1 MSALDKNSHP
11 FQSQAM
17 KQVLNGLGS
26 LEHCKAKEIGDLDA
40 RIVKLIDD
48 KQFKYHKT
56 ILTILHRK
64 LTNYNKEPNPE
75 NLEAIKK
82 ICLLINQIGNNAPK
96 IHHSAASTNQKKA
109 NIENS
114 IADAIQAL
122 RKDPNTHALL
132 QIKHFVQKVAAN
144 GSIANSKANGYFS
157 DLRKIEIDSL
167 INTFKITGD
176 KKSLI
181 DAQNLIRQ
189 GNLDGLL
196 TAREV
201 NAYRSKLIKF
211 EISQLLA
218 AKHPDPEKILELSNK
233 IADANDLMPE
243 HDSNYYFDQFDRV
256 LSAND
261 PLKNLLKAQ
270 HLILK
275 VERMI
280 EKEEPLALAKE
291 NPEELL
297 KATHEELQ
305 AAQKKLVELES
316 SNKDVKGFQKLNDKI
331 IALKSYLD
339 DVLQAIPDKKRED
352 ESAIKKSHD
361 SYHANSQLDDVTESS
376 DSESD
381 VS

>member
-1 MSALDKNSHP
+1 MSAVNKNPHP

-17 KQVLNGLGS
+17 DQILKGLGG
-26 LEHCKAKEIGDLDA
+26 LEHCKTKEISDLDD

-48 KQFKYHKT
+48 KQFKNHVT
-56 ILTILHRK
+56 ILTILHKK
-64 LTNYNKEPNPE
+64 LTNYNKEPNPG
-75 NLEAIKK
+75 NLERIKK
-82 ICLLINQIGNNAPK
+82 ICVFINQIANNAPK
-96 IHHSAASTNQKKA
+96 IHQIAASATQKKA

-114 IADAIQAL
+114 IAYAIQAL
-122 RKDPNTHALL
+122 RKNPNNPALM
-132 QIKHFVQKVAAN
+132 QIKQFVQKVVAN
-144 GSIANSKANGYFS
+144 GSISSSKANGYFS
-157 DLRKIEIDSL
+157 DLKKIEIELL

-176 KKSLI
+176 KKLLI

-189 GNLDGLL
+189 GHLDGLL

-201 NAYRSKLIKF
+201 NANRSKLIRF

-218 AKHPDPEKILELSNK
+218 SKHPNPAKILELSNK
-233 IADANDLMPE
+233 IADANDLMAE
-243 HDSNYYFDQFDRV
+243 HDANYYFDQFDRV
-256 LSAND
+256 LSVND

-291 NPEELL
+291 HPEELL
-297 KATHEELQ
+297 KAAHEELQ

-316 SNKDVKGFQKLNDKI
+316 SKKDVEVSQKLKEKIVSLKNYLND
-331 IALKSYLD
+331 A
-339 DVLQAIPDKKRED
+339 LQAIPDKKRED

-361 SYHANSQLDDVTESS
+361 SYSIRPKLDSVAES

-381 VS
+381 AS